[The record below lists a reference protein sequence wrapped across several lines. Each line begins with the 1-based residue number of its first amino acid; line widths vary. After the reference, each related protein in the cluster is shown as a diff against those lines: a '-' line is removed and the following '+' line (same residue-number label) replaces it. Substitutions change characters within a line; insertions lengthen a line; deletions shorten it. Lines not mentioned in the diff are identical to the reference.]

1 MPVIFEQRAEQ
12 CVLHKQQACLIQQ
25 YCCGVHW
32 HNIVLIGPERRAY
45 YWEPNGSS
53 MASRHEIRVAF
64 DAAAPAGWTLVSI
77 QLKLQADGHSCG
89 DWAHYFRCRVLAYAA
104 EQKVRTCTFPA
115 FLQAELPNLR
125 LLRGTRLTEAE
136 CRQRRFA
143 TQLRDALRELLCGA
157 AQKGLLP
164 WGDSQHK
171 DFTSDGTVAHPIDLE
186 SLDESI
192 EGNEGFVAPQADE
205 SAASVAR
212 AAVAAAEAA
221 ACAAEAAA
229 AIAAAHPGDNIKM
242 SIAVTARAR
251 AEKAADE
258 AAMSLRVLEELQGK
272 MDTGIRVNPAL
283 ARLWGVRSN

>member
-1 MPVIFEQRAEQ
+1 M
-12 CVLHKQQACLIQQ
+12 
-25 YCCGVHW
+25 
-32 HNIVLIGPERRAY
+32 
-45 YWEPNGSS
+45 
-53 MASRHEIRVAF
+53 
-64 DAAAPAGWTLVSI
+64 
-77 QLKLQADGHSCG
+77 
-89 DWAHYFRCRVLAYAA
+89 
-104 EQKVRTCTFPA
+104 
-115 FLQAELPNLR
+115 
-125 LLRGTRLTEAE
+125 
-136 CRQRRFA
+136 
-143 TQLRDALRELLCGA
+143 
-157 AQKGLLP
+157 
-164 WGDSQHK
+164 
-171 DFTSDGTVAHPIDLE
+171 AHPIDIE